1 MKTLYTLCPS
11 WAACK
16 NVLQKLALAVAVFGF
31 ANVSSAQRV
40 TTNLVALYN
49 FQEGTGS
56 TVNDVSGVS
65 PALNLTVQ
73 HPANV
78 SWLSG
83 GGLRVNSSTIIRTGG
98 AATRM
103 FNALNTSGE
112 VSFEAWILPANE
124 TQTGPARL
132 MTMSS
137 STTNRNFMVGQQG
150 NSYVT
155 RLRTTSTDNNGM
167 PEVSQGRAAAT
178 LQHFVYTWK
187 NGTERVY
194 LNGQLKYTGTRNG
207 ALSNWNSSYGFALAN
222 EFTMDRTWLGDFYLV
237 AVYCQELDQN
247 EVNQNFNFGPG
258 INYGNPG
265 LVQRCTLT
273 GYESTNGRQF
283 WLPLYGVDFRAGSQG
298 LTFDKFDNGTARLY
312 GNVERIGDVNKKFNV
327 DIWFSGEST
336 YSQWVAQGGAAKE
349 PQLGDETTWT
359 FYNYDPRRLNKLIGT
374 NSLNGVALYV
384 YDMPDMPYGL
394 QIGDG
399 ANALNANPNG
409 FSAWFNYFGTQDDHG
424 DVNSTINCQ
433 NICNNV
439 TDGGHIGY
447 DQSGCPGFDPAPI
460 VNVVL
465 PSGGSGAIETM
476 WLFANASTGWNLT
489 QIPGANNVLSYDPG
503 PLTET
508 TKFRRCT
515 RRAGCSDWNGETNDV
530 TITIE
535 GVCCNASA
543 NVVIY
548 NINNNSVFATLQNGG
563 VYAQSSLPSNWNIE
577 AVVTGTTHESVR
589 FTFTGSLNSS
599 NTQNA
604 APYRT
609 PDDNS
614 GLNLGVGNY
623 TLLVQVFTQ
632 DNAGGIICDTKTISF
647 TVTGCDNI
655 TNGGQIGADQTGC
668 IGYDPNPFISVT
680 LPTGGSG
687 NIEYLWLFKNASTN
701 NQFVEIPNSNSPTY
715 DSGPLTQTT
724 TFRRCSRRS
733 GCSSWDGESN
743 DVIVTITTNC
753 ACVNIEQICQIGDT
767 DAGKSVWVESAF
779 ANILGLSN
787 TNFVQ
792 VTPGTFTT
800 FSDGSLKLEG
810 TVRSAQDP
818 NKRFNYVTWY
828 RLRRNYA
835 QWTAI
840 PNANTPSGFRE
851 AKLDAGTTIPI
862 GNEFLGWQYY
872 ELDPTKTNQWI
883 GVNGLSG
890 LNVTVTHM
898 PADYRYG
905 AQLGDR
911 ASLQSFGLG
920 FSSWIFLNGTYNGQQ
935 IVNRHGD
942 YNMRLT
948 NCVPGTP
955 FDATA
960 QVVQPTCEYP
970 CGGSI
975 TLSAVGG
982 TGDYTFTWSDGF
994 VGNTRV
1000 ALCAGNYQ
1008 VTVRSNNCTE
1018 VINVVLVA
1026 PTDCCA
1032 APCGVDN
1039 TPPTA
1044 SPFPPFV
1051 HQECDLPLQEITIT
1065 DNCTTPSIEYNEY
1078 HVERVC
1084 ELGYGAAVT
1093 NSNVW
1098 FHGMPAPY
1106 SKYHT
1111 WNDARFVLFPD
1122 GTAKFVGRAV
1132 NNALPNSGFIIE
1144 IFFEELVDWNTW
1156 SSQGGYNPGDALRT
1170 QRLYGEVDFTKPY
1183 RFDGYGAFEGSTI
1196 VLNPSGN
1203 PFGNVHFMDYGPRAE
1218 YGGFGAGFWISYSG
1232 TIGGLPVSGS
1242 SEGMQHLDSYNSL
1255 LNCYEDQG
1263 CEKLLVRE
1271 WIATDVCGNASAFF
1285 QTVKQTDTEAP
1296 VASLDPQNL
1305 QLACNETVPTAPIIT
1320 FEDNCD
1326 EEVIVDFS
1334 QQTTTNPNGVIT
1346 ITRIWTA
1353 KDDCNN
1359 TTVVDQIITIT
1370 PCRAS
1375 LGDRVWFDNNRN
1387 GIQDDGET
1395 GVPGVT
1401 VSLYTCA
1408 GVFLSSDITDADGL
1422 YLFPNLEPNQSYY
1435 VVFSNIPA
1443 TYVFSPQDAG
1453 NDALDSDADN
1463 TGRTVCEFLSP
1474 NEDNR
1479 DYDAGINKPVASLGD
1494 RVWFDNNRNGL
1505 QDDGETGVPGVT
1517 VSLYTCAGVFLGTDI
1532 TDADGFY
1539 LFPNLEPDQ
1548 SYYVVFS
1555 NIPATFVFTLA
1566 NVGAND
1572 AIDSDANQEGRTVCE
1587 FLSPGEN
1594 NRDYDAGITPCPTPV
1609 IQGEEPQNLQIVC
1622 DAPLPTPANVVIVDP
1637 IFGNLNVTYS
1647 QQFID
1652 NVCQDQYI
1660 RRWEATNPCGNS
1672 LVIDQV
1678 ITLIDTIRPTLLNI
1692 PSNTTVQCGTAIAD
1706 VVVTATDNCD
1716 TDLTVSLSANTDTL
1730 ECGFLFTRTWSV
1742 TDDCGNTAVRSQVIT
1757 IIDTIAPVAFNIPQN
1772 ATYECDETVP
1782 FSEPS
1787 FTDGCYGNDVTVLY
1801 TETPEAN
1808 DCAPDLIR
1816 RWTATDACGNTT
1828 VIVQRITIVDTTDP
1842 ELESNIPAY
1851 LSFACD
1857 QPIPSFQP
1865 QFSDNCDETISVSLN
1880 EVVSDSTACGYTL
1893 TRTWTAVDDCG
1904 NDIQVV
1910 QVITVTD
1917 TEAPEVNGVPANITV
1932 ECDNIPAPASVTA
1945 TDNCSVPSLIFNE
1958 TRTQGCPYTITR
1970 RWTATD
1976 ACGLTTVKTQL
1987 ITVIDTTSPTLV
1999 STPELLITI
2008 ECGDHAE
2015 LIAPIFSDNCDT
2027 TLTIEFIELPTS
2039 GGCVNGLLRRWTAID
2054 DCGNETLF
2062 EQIIQVIDTTRP
2074 NIESPVA
2081 PEIQVECDDIVPFN
2095 APVFADVC
2103 DDNLDITFQADTVNI
2118 NNCGFDIV
2126 RIWTATDN
2134 CGNDTTAQQIIKV
2147 RDTEIPVFQG
2157 VPANATVECS
2167 AIPAPALVTATDN
2180 CSLPTVTYTQTQTT
2194 GCPYTITRRWVAVDV
2209 CGNEAVAVQTLTVVD
2224 TTEPTVEVGVPSQ
2237 VSVSCELPL
2246 PVFTP
2251 VFDDNCD
2258 ENLTIIFTQ
2267 DTLNVTNCGYDVRR
2281 RWVAV
2286 DDCNNDTAVEQYL
2299 LVRDTTDPV
2308 LSATPTNI
2316 TVECTQIPAVPTITA
2331 TDNCS
2336 VPTVIFNQTQT
2347 DGCPYV
2353 ITRKWTATDACGNQT
2368 EHVQLITVVDTQD
2381 PILIGV
2387 PANIN
2392 AQCGVA
2398 PAPAIVTASDLCDI
2412 YVPVTFSEVVVSASC
2427 PIQII
2432 RTWTATDDC
2441 GNDVSATQT
2450 IYINDTTQPTLVG
2463 VPANATVECSAI
2475 PSPAQVTATDN
2486 CQPTLPV
2493 TFSQITEPIDACSYR
2508 ILRTWTAIDACYN
2521 VRTATQTLTVI
2532 DSQAPVLSATPAN
2545 ATVACDNIPAPAQIT
2560 ASDLCDTYVP
2570 VTFNETTTEG
2580 CPYTITRTWTAADD
2594 CGNNVSHT
2602 QVLTVVDTVHPQL
2615 FGVPANTTIECG
2627 QVIQPV
2633 VVTAS
2638 DNCTE
2643 VLSVQD
2649 SISFQQLSC
2658 GRIITRYWWAI
2669 DDCGNRT
2676 DASQT
2681 ITVIDTTD
2689 PYIVETVPTP
2699 ISVECDQPLPTYS
2712 PIFADVC
2719 DDSLTVTLDVD
2730 TINVNNCGFD
2740 VVRVWTAT
2748 DDCGNDVSVYQTLLV
2763 RDTTRPVLVGVPA
2776 NATVSCD
2783 NIPAPA
2789 VVTAN
2794 DNCSEATVSF
2804 NQTQTTGCPY
2814 TITRMWTA
2822 TDACGNDTT
2831 LVQLLTVIDTEAPT
2845 LNGVPAN
2852 TTVSCTAIPAPAAV
2866 TASDNCTVNIVV
2878 SFNEQIQQVDNCNYN
2893 IVRTWSAQDNCLNPV
2908 MATQIISV
2916 IDTIAP
2922 VISGVDQTLTLPCN
2936 VLPGI
2941 VAPTV
2946 FDSCDP
2952 NVVLVPSFE
2961 LIAGECVNERT
2972 EVYKW
2977 TATDRCGNTSERVLT
2992 FIFQDNEAPTLSST
3006 PGNITVSCNAIPEA
3020 AIVTASDNCDT
3031 SVPVQFTQTIGSG
3044 CPYTITRKW
3053 TAVDDCNNLV
3063 EHIQLITVID
3073 TVAPTLIGVPG
3084 NITLECGAPIPTATV
3099 TATDN
3104 CNAVLAVVPSQ
3115 TVQELECET
3124 IITRTWTAIDPC
3136 GNPTSASQTITITDT
3151 TDPEIEEAPQAEIWI
3166 ECNQPLPTAE
3176 VIFSDICDE
3185 SLTLGFV
3192 QDTVLNTSCEVV
3204 VRRTWTATDNCG
3216 NATSFEQL
3224 VHLEDTTAPVLVGV
3238 PGNLNDVECS
3248 LIPAPAVVTAE
3259 DACNTITINFDE
3271 NIVPFSTCRF
3281 QITRTWTAEDACGN
3295 ISSASQVI
3303 LTIDTSAPSVTNEP
3317 QDSIVECGQPVP
3329 FTAPSFSDVCDDELT
3344 ITFTADTVA
3353 IPCGIRITRV
3363 WTAMDDC
3370 ENTASVDQVITI
3382 TDTTAPV
3389 FSNVP
3394 GDLTVECDDPYV
3406 LAEPA
3411 VSDACDAN
3419 VTVVYTITEI
3429 PQLCGSTIVRRW
3441 VATDDCGLSTTVEQN
3456 IYIVDETLPEL
3467 FNVPADTTIE
3477 CGQPIPGPSP
3487 LVFATDNCDE
3497 NVTIE
3502 VTEQEIPMNC
3512 GYQIKR
3518 AYTAKDDCLNAVVGY
3533 TIITI
3538 IDTTPPSMSAAPA
3551 NVTVDCGSI
3560 PAPATLTAT
3569 DVCDGTLTVIFT
3581 EESTGNCP
3589 RTITRTWR
3597 ATDNCGNSTTRTQ
3610 IITVVDNEDPVFV
3623 SLPFEININ
3632 CEDFASYLPV
3642 AVDNC
3647 DDSVSVTI
3655 VDETLFSGGCFGVL
3669 LRTYRATDDCGNFTD
3684 GFQLIRVVDFEA
3696 PEVFNVP
3703 ADTTIYCETAVP
3715 AVPTDIFA
3723 TDNCTTDLEVT
3734 FSETQTSA
3742 FCPYDIIRT
3751 WTAVDFCENVTV
3763 ATQVIHVEVEVA
3775 PSINLEVYPNP
3786 VGNGQFTVEF
3796 SVPSTE
3802 KVFGTIH
3809 DITGREVIRMMDGD
3823 ADGGRLYK
3831 LRYDAQRLD
3840 PGTYVVRMLVD
3851 GEVHQRKFVVTG
3863 K

>member
-11 WAACK
+11 WSACK
-16 NVLQKLALAVAVFGF
+16 NVLKKLAFAVAVLVFSN
-31 ANVSSAQRV
+31 AALAQRV

-103 FNALNTSGE
+103 YNALNTSAE
-112 VSFEAWILPANE
+112 LSFEAWILPANQ
-124 TQTGPARL
+124 TQVGPARV

-137 STTNRNFMVGQQG
+137 STTNRNFMVSQQG
-150 NSYVT
+150 NNYVT
-155 RLRTTSTDNNGM
+155 RLRTTSTDNNGS
-167 PEVSQGRAAAT
+167 PELTQGRAVAS

-194 LNGQLKYTGTRNG
+194 LNGQLKYTGARSG

-247 EVNQNFNFGPG
+247 QVTQNFNFGPG
-258 INYGNPG
+258 INYGNPT

-283 WLPLYGVDFRAGSQG
+283 WLPLYGVDFRAASQG

-327 DIWFSGEST
+327 DIWFSGESN

-374 NSLNGVALYV
+374 NSLSGVALYV
-384 YDMPDMPYGL
+384 YDMPNMPYGL
-394 QIGDG
+394 QIGNG

-409 FSAWFNYFGTQDDHG
+409 FSAWFDYFGTQEDHG

-433 NICNNV
+433 NTCNNL

-460 VNVVL
+460 VNVTL

-476 WLFANASTGWNLT
+476 WMFSNASTGWNLT
-489 QIPGANNVLSYDPG
+489 TIPGANNVQSYDPG
-503 PLTET
+503 PLSET

-515 RRAGCSDWNGETNDV
+515 RRAGCSDWNGESNDV

-543 NVVIY
+543 NVVI
-548 NINNNSVFATLQNGG
+548 NNLSNNSVFATLQNGS
-563 VYAQSSLPSNWNIE
+563 VYAQSALPSNWNIE
-577 AVVTGTTHESVR
+577 ALVTGTTHESVR

-599 NTQNA
+599 NTQNSV
-604 APYRT
+604 PYRT
-609 PDDNS
+609 PDDNT

-632 DNAGGIICDTKTISF
+632 DNAGGIVCDTKTISF

-668 IGYDPNPFISVT
+668 VGYDPNAFINVS
-680 LPTGGSG
+680 LPSGGSG

-701 NQFVEIPNSNSPTY
+701 NQFVEIPNSNSSTY

-767 DAGKSVWVESAF
+767 DAGKSVWIESAF

-787 TNFVQ
+787 TNFQQ

-800 FSDGSLKLEG
+800 FSDGTLKLEG

-818 NKRFNYVTWY
+818 NKRLNYVTWY
-828 RLRRNYA
+828 RLRRNYT
-835 QWTAI
+835 QWTSI

-872 ELDPTKTNQWI
+872 EMDPTKTNQWV

-920 FSSWIFLNGTYNGQQ
+920 FSSWIFLNGTYNGQP

-982 TGDYTFTWSDGF
+982 TGNYTFSWTDGF
-994 VGNTRV
+994 VGNTR
-1000 ALCAGNYQ
+1000 AGLCAGNYQ
-1008 VTVRSNNCTE
+1008 ITVRSNNCTE
-1018 VINVVLVA
+1018 VVNVVLSA

-1044 SPFPPFV
+1044 TPFPPFV

-1065 DNCTTPSIEYNEY
+1065 DNCTTPTVEYDEY
-1078 HVERVC
+1078 HVEKVC
-1084 ELGYGAAVT
+1084 ELGYGAAIT

-1111 WNDARFVLFPD
+1111 WNDARFILFPD

-1144 IFFEELVDWNTW
+1144 IFFEELVDWTTW

-1170 QRLYGEVDFTKPY
+1170 QRQYAEVDFTKPY
-1183 RFDGYGAFEGSTI
+1183 RFDGYGVFEGSTI

-1232 TIGGLPVSGS
+1232 TIGGLPVSGN

-1296 VASLDPQNL
+1296 VASLNPLDL

-1326 EEVIVDFS
+1326 EVVIVDFS
-1334 QQTTTNPNGVIT
+1334 QQSSTNPNGVIT

-1353 KDDCNN
+1353 KDDCLN

-1370 PCRAS
+1370 PCR
-1375 LGDRVWFDNNRN
+1375 
-1387 GIQDDGET
+1387 
-1395 GVPGVT
+1395 
-1401 VSLYTCA
+1401 
-1408 GVFLSSDITDADGL
+1408 
-1422 YLFPNLEPNQSYY
+1422 
-1435 VVFSNIPA
+1435 
-1443 TYVFSPQDAG
+1443 
-1453 NDALDSDADN
+1453 
-1463 TGRTVCEFLSP
+1463 
-1474 NEDNR
+1474 
-1479 DYDAGINKPVASLGD
+1479 ASLGD

-1539 LFPNLEPDQ
+1539 LFPNLEPEQ

-1566 NVGAND
+1566 NEGTND
-1572 AIDSDANQEGRTVCE
+1572 ALDSDANQEGRTVCE
-1587 FLSPGEN
+1587 FLSPNEN

-1609 IQGEEPQNLQIVC
+1609 LQGNEPQDIQILC
-1622 DAPLPTPANVVIVDP
+1622 NATLPTPANVVIVDP
-1637 IFGNLNVTYS
+1637 IFGNLNVTYT

-1672 LVIDQV
+1672 LLVDQI
-1678 ITLIDTIRPTLLNI
+1678 ITLIDTVAPTLHNI
-1692 PSNTTVQCGTAIAD
+1692 PSNATVQCGTSIAE
-1706 VVVTATDNCD
+1706 VVVSATDNCD
-1716 TDLTVSLSANTDTL
+1716 TDLTVSLIANTDTL
-1730 ECGFLFTRTWSV
+1730 DCGFLFTRRWSV
-1742 TDDCGNTAVRSQVIT
+1742 TDDCGNTTVRSQVIT

-1772 ATYECDETVP
+1772 ATYECNETIP
-1782 FSEPS
+1782 FNEPG
-1787 FTDGCYGNDVTVLY
+1787 FNDGCYANDIEVSY
-1801 TETPEAN
+1801 TETPVAN
-1808 DCAPDLIR
+1808 DCVPDLIR
-1816 RWTATDACGNTT
+1816 RWTAMDACGNTT
-1828 VIVQRITIVDTTDP
+1828 VVEQRITIVDTTDP
-1842 ELESNIPAY
+1842 ELVGSIPST
-1851 LSFACD
+1851 LSLSCD
-1857 QPIPSFQP
+1857 DAIPSFQP
-1865 QFSDNCDETISVSLN
+1865 QFTDVCDDNVTVNLTQL
-1880 EVVSDSTACGYTL
+1880 VSDSTACGYKI
-1893 TRTWTAVDDCG
+1893 TRTWIATDDCG
-1904 NDIQVV
+1904 NDVHVV
-1910 QVITVTD
+1910 QVITITD
-1917 TEAPEVNGVPANITV
+1917 TEAPVLNGVPANTAV

-1945 TDNCSVPSLIFNE
+1945 TDNCSVPVVSFNE
-1958 TRTQGCPYTITR
+1958 SRTAGCPYTITR
-1970 RWTATD
+1970 TWTATD
-1976 ACGLTTVKTQL
+1976 ACGLTAVRSQL
-1987 ITVIDTTSPTLV
+1987 ITVIDTTAPSIV
-1999 STPELLITI
+1999 SAPEFLITI
-2008 ECGDHAE
+2008 ECGTHAAM
-2015 LIAPIFSDNCDT
+2015 IAPAFSDNCDDS
-2027 TLTIEFIELPTS
+2027 LTVDFVEFPTS
-2039 GGCVNGLLRRWTAID
+2039 GGCVNGLIRRWTATD
-2054 DCGNETLF
+2054 DCGNSTVV
-2062 EQIIQVIDTTRP
+2062 EQIIHVVDTTRP
-2074 NIESPVA
+2074 DIETPVA
-2081 PEIQVECDDIVPFN
+2081 PEIQVECDDVVPFT
-2095 APVFADVC
+2095 APEFTDVC
-2103 DDNLDITFQADTVNI
+2103 DENLEITFSADTLNVNA
-2118 NNCGFDIV
+2118 CGYDIV
-2126 RIWTATDN
+2126 RIWIALDN
-2134 CGNDTTAQQIIKV
+2134 CGNDTTAQQIIRV
-2147 RDTEIPVFQG
+2147 RDTERPVFAG
-2157 VPANATVECS
+2157 VPANTAVECS
-2167 AIPAPALVTATDN
+2167 AIPAPANVTATDN
-2180 CSLPTVTYTQTQTT
+2180 CSVPIVTFSQTATT
-2194 GCPYTITRRWVAVDV
+2194 GCPYTITRRWVAVDA
-2209 CGNEAVAVQTLTVVD
+2209 CGNEAEVVQTLTVTD
-2224 TTEPTVEVGVPSQ
+2224 TTRPTVVDGVPSI
-2237 VSVSCELPL
+2237 VNVSCELPL
-2246 PVFTP
+2246 PSFTP

-2258 ENLTIIFTQ
+2258 ETLVITFTQ
-2267 DTLNVTNCGYDVRR
+2267 DTLNQNNCGFDVRR

-2286 DDCNNDTAVEQYL
+2286 DDCNNATTVEQHL
-2299 LVRDTTDPV
+2299 LVRDTTNPV
-2308 LSATPTNI
+2308 LSATPANI
-2316 TVECTQIPAVPTITA
+2316 TVECTAIPAVPAITA

-2336 VPTVIFNQTQT
+2336 VPNVVFNQTQT
-2347 DGCPYV
+2347 PGCPYT
-2353 ITRKWTATDACGNQT
+2353 ITRTWTATDTCGN
-2368 EHVQLITVVDTQD
+2368 EKVHVQLINVIDTQA

-2398 PAPAIVTASDLCDI
+2398 PAPA
-2412 YVPVTFSEVVVSASC
+2412 
-2427 PIQII
+2427 
-2432 RTWTATDDC
+2432 
-2441 GNDVSATQT
+2441 
-2450 IYINDTTQPTLVG
+2450 
-2463 VPANATVECSAI
+2463 TV
-2475 PSPAQVTATDN
+2475 
-2486 CQPTLPV
+2486 
-2493 TFSQITEPIDACSYR
+2493 
-2508 ILRTWTAIDACYN
+2508 
-2521 VRTATQTLTVI
+2521 
-2532 DSQAPVLSATPAN
+2532 
-2545 ATVACDNIPAPAQIT
+2545 T

-2570 VTFNETTTEG
+2570 VTFNEVIVSESCPIQIIRTWTAQDDCGNPVSATQTIYINDTIDPTLVGVPANAEVECSAIPAPAQVTATDNCQPSLPVQFSQSIEPIDACSYRIVRTWSATDACENNRSAAQILLVLDTQAPVLSAMPANATVQCDHIPSAPQITASDLCDLVVPVTFSEVTSQG
-2580 CPYTITRTWTAADD
+2580 CPYTITRTWTASDD
-2594 CGNNVSHT
+2594 CGNTSSHT
-2602 QVLTVVDTVHPQL
+2602 QVLMVIDTTAPEL
-2615 FGVPANTTIECG
+2615 IGVPANTAIQCG

-2633 VVTAS
+2633 VVTAT
-2638 DNCTE
+2638 DNCT
-2643 VLSVQD
+2643 LLLQVQD
-2649 SISFQQLSC
+2649 SVSFQLLPC
-2658 GRIITRYWWAI
+2658 GRIVKRYWWAI
-2669 DDCGNRT
+2669 DACGNRV
-2676 DASQT
+2676 DAMQT
-2681 ITVIDTTD
+2681 ITVIDTTA
-2689 PYIVETVPTP
+2689 PYIVETVPSP
-2699 ISVECDQPLPTYS
+2699 VSVECDQPLPIYS
-2712 PIFADVC
+2712 PIFDDVC
-2719 DDSLTVTLDVD
+2719 DDDLSVVLLVD
-2730 TINVNNCGFD
+2730 TTNISNCGFD
-2740 VVRVWTAT
+2740 VVRTWTAT
-2748 DDCGNDVSVYQTLLV
+2748 DDCGNDVSVSQTLLV
-2763 RDTTRPVLVGVPA
+2763 RDTTRPVLIGVPA

-2783 NIPAPA
+2783 AIPAPA
-2789 VVTAN
+2789 NVTAN
-2794 DNCSEATVSF
+2794 DNCSVPVVSF
-2804 NQTQTTGCPY
+2804 YQTQTTGCPY
-2814 TITRMWTA
+2814 TITRAWTA

-2831 LVQLLTVIDTEAPT
+2831 LVQLLMVIDTEAPT

-2852 TTVSCTAIPAPAAV
+2852 ATVSCIAIPAPAVV
-2866 TASDNCTVNIVV
+2866 TVSDNCTTGLVAT
-2878 SFNEQIQQVDNCNYN
+2878 FNQQIQQVDNCHYN
-2893 IVRTWSAQDNCLNPV
+2893 IVRTWSAQDNCQNPV

-2946 FDSCDP
+2946 FDTCDP
-2952 NVVLVPSFE
+2952 NVVLVPSFQ
-2961 LIAGECVNERT
+2961 LIPGICANERT
-2972 EVYKW
+2972 EIYKW
-2977 TATDRCGNTSERVLT
+2977 TATDRCGNVSERVFT
-2992 FIFQDNEAPTLSST
+2992 FNFEDNEAPVLSAT
-3006 PGNITVSCNAIPEA
+3006 PQNITVSCDAIPTA
-3020 AIVTASDNCDT
+3020 QAVTASDNCDNE
-3031 SVPVQFTQTIGSG
+3031 VPVVFTQTSGIG

-3053 TAVDDCNNLV
+3053 TATDDCGNV
-3063 EHIQLITVID
+3063 AEHTQLIAVID
-3073 TVAPTLIGVPG
+3073 TVAPTLIGVPAS
-3084 NITLECGAPIPTATV
+3084 IALECGAAIPSAQV

-3104 CNAVLAVVPSQ
+3104 CNAFVAVVPSQ
-3115 TVQELECET
+3115 VIQEMECET

-3136 GNPTSASQTITITDT
+3136 GNPTTASQVITITDT
-3151 TDPEIEEAPQAEIWI
+3151 VRPVIDVAPQPEIWI
-3166 ECNQPLPTAE
+3166 ECDQTLPVAVVE
-3176 VIFSDICDE
+3176 FSDSCDE
-3185 SLTLGFV
+3185 DLTLGFV
-3192 QDTVLNTSCEVV
+3192 QDTLLNTTCEKVI
-3204 VRRTWTATDNCG
+3204 RRTWSARDNCG
-3216 NATSFEQL
+3216 NTTSFEQL
-3224 VHLEDTTAPVLVGV
+3224 VHLEDTTAPTLVGV

-3248 LIPAPAVVTAE
+3248 LIPASAAVTAE
-3259 DACNTITINFDE
+3259 DACSSVIIGFEENT
-3271 NIVPFSTCRF
+3271 VPFSSCRF

-3303 LTIDTSAPSVTNEP
+3303 LTIDTSAPTASNEP
-3317 QDSIVECGQPVP
+3317 QDLMIECGQPVP
-3329 FTAPSFSDVCDDELT
+3329 FTAPLFSDVCDADLT
-3344 ITFTADTVA
+3344 ITFDADTVV

-3363 WTAMDDC
+3363 WTAVDDC
-3370 ENTASVDQVITI
+3370 ENVAFVDQVITI

-3394 GDLTVECDDPYV
+3394 GDLTVECNEGYI
-3406 LAEPA
+3406 LAEPSA
-3411 VSDACDAN
+3411 SDACDAN
-3419 VTVVYTITEI
+3419 VTVTYTITET
-3429 PQLCGSTIVRRW
+3429 PQLCGSTILRRW
-3441 VATDDCGLSTTVEQN
+3441 VATDDCGLSTAVEQQ
-3456 IYIVDETLPEL
+3456 IFIVDETLPEL
-3467 FNVPADTTIE
+3467 FNVPADTIIE
-3477 CGQPIPGPSP
+3477 CGQPVPGASP
-3487 LVFATDNCDE
+3487 LVFATDNCDD
-3497 NVTIE
+3497 NVIIT
-3502 VTEQEIPMNC
+3502 VTEEEIPMNC
-3512 GYQIKR
+3512 GSQIRR
-3518 AYTAKDDCLNAVVGY
+3518 AYSAQDDCGNTVVGY
-3533 TIITI
+3533 TVITI
-3538 IDTTPPSMSAAPA
+3538 QDTTAPAMDNAPA
-3551 NVTVDCGSI
+3551 NTTVDCGSI
-3560 PAPATLTAT
+3560 PAAATLTAV
-3569 DVCDGTLTVIFT
+3569 DVCDGSIPVIFT
-3581 EESTGNCP
+3581 ETSSGNCP
-3589 RTITRTWR
+3589 RIITRTWR
-3597 ATDNCGNSTTRTQ
+3597 AADNCGNTTVRTQ
-3610 IITVVDNEDPVFV
+3610 VITVIDNQDPEFV

-3632 CEDFASYLPV
+3632 CEDFASYVPL

-3647 DDSVSVTI
+3647 DDSVVVTI

-3696 PEVFNVP
+3696 PQVFNVP
-3703 ADTTIYCETAVP
+3703 GDTTIYCETTVP
-3715 AVPTDIFA
+3715 SVPTDIFA
-3723 TDNCTTDLEVT
+3723 TDNCTSELEVT
-3734 FSETQTSA
+3734 FNETQTSA

-3751 WTAVDFCENVTV
+3751 WTTVDHCDNVTV
-3763 ATQVIHVEVEVA
+3763 ATQVIHVEVEVE

-3786 VGNGQFTVEF
+3786 VGNGTFTVEF
-3796 SVPSTE
+3796 SVPDTE
-3802 KVFGTIH
+3802 KVFGSIL

-3831 LRYDAQRLD
+3831 MRFDSQRLD
-3840 PGTYVVRMLVD
+3840 QGTYIVRMLVD